1 MSKSYDRNIER
12 LKTNQASV
20 SQQEQTQFQLAGQY
34 EGQRKIQNAQAW
46 QKLTPFSNELKAW
59 KKRDIEKQKLI
70 GRADARRSKKDQAD
84 KLSEYGKQILA
95 IEEARKTGEL
105 AFEFEDAKAQDTAYH
120 QIKADM
126 LKLSGP
132 NGYPEA
138 DRIAQLSPWAQVG
151 YAQEKLRVFNE
162 SFDDKL
168 AHAMQNSTE
177 EITLGGITFTPS
189 EINDDPMALPMK
201 EAAMEHLAEK
211 IRRNGGIDKWS
222 PEMLKLSKTEDAIQK
237 AKDAQMGKYRDRYN
251 KDSSMRT
258 RQKAELEW
266 SRSEKTGEDLH
277 RLLLINGATI
287 DKEGNLLG
295 NAGGW
300 DKVMEQLTEDG
311 VALHSPQYADKIG
324 GYEIPDSLR
333 RQIGAKKGTTYA
345 EQWPERFSKL
355 KKDIRAGYVK
365 EVNDEEKFLEAAGTE
380 LENEFKTKARQDA
393 LSTQEVNEYKRKFGQ
408 LGLPIPGD
416 VTNYETLTMRDE
428 REDKQSI
435 EYLMASQDGY
445 ISNEQL
451 DSFHPKAAME
461 FREKASKME
470 EKALKAHDSEAKIK
484 AHMDT
489 AFTNMGIKANEKSPA
504 YVEAMSNA
512 KADYAEK
519 YNRYIAM
526 GYDSAQASHMALRAK
541 EVKNPETGEVISDS
555 MGVLTEIEAH
565 GENSKYVV
573 NGQAIEK
580 SLKPG
585 HLRVARVAS
594 GKREMLDD
602 PDIIFNGT
610 IGGDYGHRQITSVK
624 NNIEKYGVRKGLRMD
639 KGAMQYYKGLARGRD
654 DNWMGLLDKQLK
666 ATGHQGLWE
675 EERPASVD
683 LLSGENGKGEKL
695 DDPNNLVGL
704 TKSANQAFKYPSIN
718 SYLYGMGQLKEG
730 ANWGKTVLSDWDLP
744 EHLDTWH
751 IPDSGGWH
759 PPEPTYEEYLEA
771 ERRGLWPRDKTPP
784 EPPRDK
790 YGLPGPMYHLPGG
803 NI

>member
-1 MSKSYDRNIER
+1 MSRSYDRNIER
-12 LKTNQASV
+12 LKANQASV
-20 SQQEQTQFQLAGQY
+20 SQQEQTAMIQAGQF
-34 EGQRKIQNAQAW
+34 EGQRKVKNAQAW
-46 QKLTPFSNELKAW
+46 DKLTPFSKELQAW
-59 KKRDIEKQKLI
+59 KKRDIEKQKAI
-70 GRADARRSKKDQAD
+70 GIADARRSKKDQFD
-84 KLSEYGKQILA
+84 KLTEYGKQIQL

-105 AFEFEDAKAQDTAYH
+105 AFEFEDAKAQDTAYQ
-120 QIKADM
+120 QIKAEM
-126 LKLSGP
+126 LKISGP

-162 SFDDKL
+162 SFEDKL

-177 EITLGGITFTPS
+177 EIALGGITFTPA
-189 EINDDPMALPMK
+189 EINNDPLALPMK
-201 EAAMEHLAEK
+201 QAAMEHLSEK
-211 IRRNGGIDKWS
+211 IRQNGGIDKWS

-237 AKDAQMGKYRDRYN
+237 AKDSQMGEIRDRYN

-287 DKEGNLLG
+287 DNEGALLG
-295 NAGGW
+295 NTGAW
-300 DKVMEQLTEDG
+300 DKVMDQLTRDG

-345 EQWPERFSKL
+345 QQWPERFAKL

-365 EVNDEEKFLEAAGTE
+365 EVNDEEKWLESAGTAKT
-380 LENEFKTKARQDA
+380 NEFIQEARNNPEG
-393 LSTQEVNEYKRKFGQ
+393 LSTAKVNEYKREYGK
-408 LGLPIPGD
+408 LGLPIPSA
-416 VTNYETLTMRDE
+416 VTNYETATMRDE
-428 REDKQSI
+428 REDKQEI

-451 DSFHPKAAME
+451 DRFHPKAALE
-461 FREKASKME
+461 FREKAARME

-484 AHMDT
+484 AHLDT

-526 GYDSAQASHMALRAK
+526 NYSSAEASRLALHAK
-541 EVKNPETGEVISDS
+541 EVTNKETGEVVPDS
-555 MGVLTEIEAH
+555 MGVLTEIEQY
-565 GENSKYVV
+565 GEKSKYVIE
-573 NGQAIEK
+573 GQAIEK
-580 SLKPG
+580 TMKAG

-602 PDIIFNGT
+602 PDIIFKGT
-610 IGGDYGHRQITSVK
+610 IGGDYGHRQLTSVK
-624 NNIEKYGVRKGLRMD
+624 NNLEKYGARKGLRMD

-666 ATGHQGLWE
+666 ATGHPGLWA
-675 EERPASVD
+675 EERPVAVD

-695 DDPNNLVGL
+695 EDPNNLIGL
-704 TKSANQAFKYPSIN
+704 TKSANQAFNYPSVN
-718 SYLYGMGQLKEG
+718 SYLYGMGQLQEG
-730 ANWGKTVLSDWDLP
+730 AIYGKSVRSIWDNSDA
-744 EHLDTWH
+744 LDPWITG
-751 IPDSGGWH
+751 I
-759 PPEPTYEEYLEA
+759 EA
-771 ERRGLWPRDKTPP
+771 Q
-784 EPPRDK
+784 
-790 YGLPGPMYHLPGG
+790 GG
-803 NI
+803 NF

>member
-20 SQQEQTQFQLAGQY
+20 SQQEQTTAIQAGQY
-34 EGQRKIQNAQAW
+34 EGQRKVQNAQAW
-46 QKLTPFSNELKAW
+46 QKLTPFSTELQAW
-59 KKRDIEKQKLI
+59 KKRDIEKEKLI
-70 GRADARRSKKDQAD
+70 GLADARRSKKDQAD
-84 KLSEYGKQILA
+84 KLSEYGKQIQT
-95 IEEARKTGEL
+95 IEDARKTGEL

-120 QIKADM
+120 QIKAEM
-126 LKLSGP
+126 LKMSGP

-177 EITLGGITFTPS
+177 EITLGGITFTPA
-189 EINDDPMALPMK
+189 EIHNNPLALPMK

-211 IRRNGGIDKWS
+211 IRQNGQVDKWS

-237 AKDAQMGKYRDRYN
+237 AKDSQMGKYRERYN
-251 KDSSMRT
+251 LDSSMRT

-266 SRSEKTGEDLH
+266 SRSEKTGYDLH
-277 RLLLINGATI
+277 RLLLINGATVD
-287 DKEGNLLG
+287 DKGNLLG

-300 DKVMEQLTEDG
+300 DQVMEILKKEG
-311 VALHSPQYADKIG
+311 VATHSPQYADKIG
-324 GYEIPDSLR
+324 SYEIPESLR
-333 RQIGAKKGTTYA
+333 LQIGAKKGTTYA
-345 EQWPERFSKL
+345 QQWPDRFSKL
-355 KKDIRAGYVK
+355 KRDIKQGYVK
-365 EVNDEEKFLEAAGTE
+365 EVNDEEKFINAAGTD
-380 LENEFKTKARQDA
+380 LTNEFKTKARGGA

-416 VTNYETLTMRDE
+416 VTNYETATMRDE
-428 REDKQSI
+428 REDKQEI

-451 DSFHPKAAME
+451 DRFHPKAALE

-489 AFTNMGIKANEKSPA
+489 TFTNMGIKANEKSPA

-519 YNRYIAM
+519 YNRYVAM
-526 GYDSAQASHMALRAK
+526 GYDSAEASRLALHAK
-541 EVKNPETGEVISDS
+541 EVKDPETGEVIGDS
-555 MGVLTEIEAH
+555 MGVLAEIEQF

-573 NGQAIEK
+573 EGQAIEK
-580 SLKPG
+580 SIKPG

-610 IGGDYGHRQITSVK
+610 IGGDYGHRQLTSVK
-624 NNIEKYGVRKGLRMD
+624 NNIDKYGARKGLRMD

-666 ATGHQGLWE
+666 ATGHPGLWE
-675 EERPASVD
+675 EERPAAVD
-683 LLSGENGKGEKL
+683 LLSAENGKGEKL

-704 TKSANQAFKYPSIN
+704 TKSANQAFNYPSVN
-718 SYLYGMGQLKEG
+718 SYLYGMFQLKEG
-730 ANWGKTVLSDWDLP
+730 ENYGKSVWSTWDLP
-744 EHLDTWH
+744 EHLDTWGL
-751 IPDSGGWH
+751 PQTGGWH
-759 PPEPTYEEYLEA
+759 LPEPTYEEYLEM
-771 ERRGLWPRDKTPP
+771 ERKGRWPRDKTPP
-784 EPPRDK
+784 KRPNYDPTLPNFPPI
-790 YGLPGPMYHLPGG
+790 GG
-803 NI
+803 KRI